1 MKFSKILGK
10 LLDEIFPD
18 WRDRFL
24 AYKLLKK
31 QLNLFYPKAGAGA
44 NDGDEPLAKR
54 RKISDSNDTAD
65 DGDSAAGAENSEE
78 ARESKAVDDF
88 VRLLQDEIEK
98 FNEFFVQKE
107 EDFVIAW
114 KELQDRIARARD
126 SNEDL
131 TEAGRNLVDLHG
143 EMVLLEIYSVLNYTG
158 LVKITKKHDKRSGSL
173 IRLPFIQ
180 GVLQEPF
187 FSTEVVKQ
195 LVEECAMTLEHIFS
209 NRELV
214 EIEHLESTYVKLAS
228 LALQVLEE
236 IRSGSSTVGP
246 HSLPPL

>member
-1 MKFSKILGK
+1 MLLENFWITKKMGVFLCCVKLEILQPQGQ
-10 LLDEIFPD
+10 L
-18 WRDRFL
+18 RTR
-24 AYKLLKK
+24 LLKG
-31 QLNLFYPKAGAGA
+31 L
-44 NDGDEPLAKR
+44 
-54 RKISDSNDTAD
+54 
-65 DGDSAAGAENSEE
+65 
-78 ARESKAVDDF
+78 
-88 VRLLQDEIEK
+88 
-98 FNEFFVQKE
+98 NEF
-107 EDFVIAW
+107 
-114 KELQDRIARARD
+114 
-126 SNEDL
+126 
-131 TEAGRNLVDLHG
+131 
-143 EMVLLEIYSVLNYTG
+143 SVLISSSIGFIDFNMLCTG

-214 EIEHLESTYVKLAS
+214 EIEHLESTYVKLTS

-246 HSLPPL
+246 HSLPPLQTAEELNSIPVVEQAAK